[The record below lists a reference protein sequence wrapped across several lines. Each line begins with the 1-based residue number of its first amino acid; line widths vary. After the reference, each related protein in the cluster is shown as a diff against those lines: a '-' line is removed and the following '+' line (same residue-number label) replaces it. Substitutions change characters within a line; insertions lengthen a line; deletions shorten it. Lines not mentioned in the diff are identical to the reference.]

1 MISAL
6 RILFIF
12 HWCSWIFWRNF
23 NCSAIVP
30 EEENTSSGS
39 HVTSIRLR
47 NCVSTISSSGKL
59 RSMSLNH
66 YWTNDPSFCLQFEH
80 MTGFTAFW
88 CYYEKLCVL
97 PILLIS
103 IFSDISLED
112 YSRKCWKFRCRHIWT
127 RARLGRFSSELS
139 YLKIVDCIK
148 RLVTCHLL
156 IFKVQLYNQK
166 EYKSRSIGLIRCDSL
181 TGTALNSQ
189 RKERMKSAGSIP
201 HPGICLAMAESC

>member
-23 NCSAIVP
+23 NCSAIEP
-30 EEENTSSGS
+30 EEKILVAE
-39 HVTSIRLR
+39 VTWLAFVCETV
-47 NCVSTISSSGKL
+47 CVSRGRRLAPGKL

-66 YWTNDPSFCLQFEH
+66 YWTNYPSFCLEFEH
-80 MTGFTAFW
+80 KAGFTAFW

-97 PILLIS
+97 QILLIS

-166 EYKSRSIGLIRCDSL
+166 EYKSRSIGLIRCDFDR
-181 TGTALNSQ
+181 NST
-189 RKERMKSAGSIP
+189 E
-201 HPGICLAMAESC
+201 